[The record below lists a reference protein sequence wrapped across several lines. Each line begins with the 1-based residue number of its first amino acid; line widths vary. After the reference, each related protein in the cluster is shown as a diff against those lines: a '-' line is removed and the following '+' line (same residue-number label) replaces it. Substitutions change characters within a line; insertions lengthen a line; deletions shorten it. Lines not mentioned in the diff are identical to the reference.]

1 MKLSKEIDWQNI
13 QGKLVTFRNGERLI
27 ASRVVLEKGQQYA
40 YGYLI
45 FFESVSR
52 YRNFTRDGKLSLHKS
67 TEHDI
72 IQIGE

>member
-1 MKLSKEIDWQNI
+1 MLINWEEL

-27 ASRVVLEKGQQYA
+27 ASRVKIDKGQHYG

-52 YRNFTRDGKLSLHKS
+52 YRCFTKDGTLHLSKIS
-67 TEHDI
+67 DHDI
-72 IQIGE
+72 IQVGE